1 MREDSVLDR
10 GPEGTIFQN
19 PLGWDRKMMINI
31 IHILQYLFFG
41 ARRPLQIILSVCMA
55 DITVTS
61 LSAHFFSEDLFVEEA
76 ACRTFESID
85 YDA

>member
-1 MREDSVLDR
+1 MREDSVMDR
-10 GPEGTIFQN
+10 GPEGTIFQH

-31 IHILQYLFFG
+31 IHILRNCFL
-41 ARRPLQIILSVCMA
+41 IILSECMA
-55 DITVTS
+55 DITATS

>member
-1 MREDSVLDR
+1 
-10 GPEGTIFQN
+10 
-19 PLGWDRKMMINI
+19 
-31 IHILQYLFFG
+31 
-41 ARRPLQIILSVCMA
+41 MA